1 MKFKYLFFLI
11 PLTIISQEII
21 DDAIDLQVDSSS
33 LSIQAQADIERLDEV
48 SKKLFFDYKD
58 TLNEYKSLK
67 NYDDQLSKIID
78 SQVDEIQSI
87 REQLD
92 SLDDI
97 NIDILPLLKRMID
110 ALRKFIELDI
120 PFLLEERINRVNN
133 LDDLILR
140 SDVTTAEKY
149 RKVFEAYQIESD
161 FGKTIEN
168 YSSYISLD
176 DQEIAVDYFRLGRL
190 GLFYRTPDGDE
201 TGYWNEFEERWIHVG
216 NDLDKDI
223 KNALDISNRQA
234 PPNFISL
241 PLKPISEDK

>member
-48 SKKLFFDYKD
+48 SKKLYFDYKD

-120 PFLLEERINRVNN
+120 PCICFLTA
-133 LDDLILR
+133 LI
-140 SDVTTAEKY
+140 A
-149 RKVFEAYQIESD
+149 
-161 FGKTIEN
+161 
-168 YSSYISLD
+168 
-176 DQEIAVDYFRLGRL
+176 LGDHRAL
-190 GLFYRTPDGDE
+190 G
-201 TGYWNEFEERWIHVG
+201 
-216 NDLDKDI
+216 
-223 KNALDISNRQA
+223 AC
-234 PPNFISL
+234 
-241 PLKPISEDK
+241 

>member
-48 SKKLFFDYKD
+48 SKKLYFDYKD

-176 DQEIAVDYFRLGRL
+176 NQEIAVDYFRLGRL

-216 NDLDKDI
+216 NDLDKKCI
-223 KNALDISNRQA
+223 RH
-234 PPNFISL
+234 
-241 PLKPISEDK
+241 LK